1 MRSVANALLVAA
13 LPVACLTT
21 DAAAQNLR
29 LTAPE
34 GIAVPKI
41 DELRGKLEQTLR
53 QPSTAKTYVLEG
65 GRLVEMKPP
74 PLPRGVVAFVR
85 SYDDKERAA
94 RIEVSYPRYKM
105 PLIQI
110 WRFDGQNWSD
120 SVDPG
125 IFVGPRIV
133 VR

>member
-1 MRSVANALLVAA
+1 MLMRRAAIALLLVAPS
-13 LPVACLTT
+13 LACLTS

-34 GIAVPKI
+34 GIGVPKI
-41 DELRGKLEQTLR
+41 DELRTKLEQTLR
-53 QPSTAKTYVLEG
+53 QPSSAKTYVLES
-65 GRLVEMKPP
+65 GRLVEVKPP
-74 PLPRGVVAFVR
+74 PLPRGVVAVVR
-85 SYDDKERAA
+85 SYNDKERAA

-125 IFVGPRIV
+125 IFVGR
-133 VR
+133 

>member
-1 MRSVANALLVAA
+1 MRRAAIALLVVAPA
-13 LPVACLTT
+13 LACLTT

-34 GIAVPKI
+34 GVGVPKI
-41 DELRGKLEQTLR
+41 DELRTKLEQTLR
-53 QPSTAKTYVLEG
+53 QPSSAKTYVLER
-65 GRLVEMKPP
+65 GRLVEVKPP
-74 PLPRGVVAFVR
+74 PLPRGVVAVVR
-85 SYDDKERAA
+85 SYNDKERTA

-110 WRFDGQNWSD
+110 WRFDGRNWSD

-125 IFVGPRIV
+125 IFVGR
-133 VR
+133 

>member
-1 MRSVANALLVAA
+1 MRRVANALLIAA

-85 SYDDKERAA
+85 SYDDKPRAA
-94 RIEVSYPRYKM
+94 RLALPQPRYKI
-105 PLIQI
+105 PLTQLSPSA
-110 WRFDGQNWSD
+110 GHH
-120 SVDPG
+120 
-125 IFVGPRIV
+125 
-133 VR
+133 

>member
-1 MRSVANALLVAA
+1 MLMRRAAIALLVVA
-13 LPVACLTT
+13 LPLAFLTT

-34 GIAVPKI
+34 GVGVPKI
-41 DELRGKLEQTLR
+41 DELRTKLEQTLR
-53 QPSTAKTYVLEG
+53 QPSSAKTYVLESG
-65 GRLVEMKPP
+65 KLVEVKPP
-74 PLPRGVVAFVR
+74 PLPRGVVAVVR
-85 SYDDKERAA
+85 YYNDKERAA

-110 WRFDGQNWSD
+110 WRFDGRNWSD

-125 IFVGPRIV
+125 IFVGR
-133 VR
+133 